1 MLLALSYFLEME
13 KIMSKLISGI
23 MSYILPPSNDVFYSL
38 FEEGTQC
45 AKQAAMLFQE
55 IIEGAITEEHVVRA
69 RQIKHAGSKNIKKTL
84 EVLDTSFVTPIDR
97 EDIQEIAGLLN
108 KITKKIV
115 KACLNLKVYKL
126 DIYTD
131 NLKSQSQTLI
141 AATNELEQ
149 IFANFK
155 KPTISDMT
163 ARNLKMK
170 EIETRGDEIL
180 YAATESLFSGEYDA
194 LHVIKLRDIHK
205 DLENALDACY
215 SVSDAVVSVVLKMS

>member
-1 MLLALSYFLEME
+1 
-13 KIMSKLISGI
+13 MSKLMSGI

-38 FEEGTQC
+38 FEDGTVYC
-45 AKQAAMLFQE
+45 KQAASLLSE
-55 IIEGAITEEHVVRA
+55 ILDKGVTEEHIASA
-69 RQIKHAGSKNIKKTL
+69 RQIKHASNKNIKKTL

-115 KACLNLKVYKL
+115 KACLNMKVYKL
-126 DIYTD
+126 DTYTD
-131 NLKSQSQTLI
+131 NLKNQSQTLI

-180 YAATESLFSGEYDA
+180 YSATESLFSGKYDA
-194 LHVIKLRDIHK
+194 LTVIKLRDLHK

-215 SVSDAVVSVVLKMS
+215 NVTDAVVSVVLKMS

>member
-1 MLLALSYFLEME
+1 
-13 KIMSKLISGI
+13 MSKLLSGI

-38 FEEGTQC
+38 FEEGTAIC
-45 AKQAAMLFQE
+45 KQSAELLSE
-55 IIEGAITEEHVVRA
+55 ILETNITEEHIARA
-69 RQIKHAGSKNIKKTL
+69 RHCKHASVKNIKKTL

-97 EDIQEIAGLLN
+97 EDIQEIASLLN
-108 KITKKIV
+108 KIAKKITKV
-115 KACLNLKVYKL
+115 CLNLKVYKL
-126 DIYTD
+126 DKYTD
-131 NLKSQSQTLI
+131 NLKHQSQTLI

-149 IFANFK
+149 IFAHFK

-180 YAATESLFSGEYDA
+180 YSATEALFSGKYEA
-194 LHVIKLRDIHK
+194 LDVIKLRDLHK